1 MRRHV
6 HALIALVAMALAGCG
21 RSSEEWVVPTP
32 AAEAGGTELH
42 IVGTIRRVELEGG
55 FFAIRGEDGVTYDPT
70 NLPAQFQ
77 KDGLSIEAD
86 VRRHRPYGQP
96 IGQARGGTVQEP
108 PGAGERKDVSHGGQQ

>member
-1 MRRHV
+1 MRRNV
-6 HALIALVAMALAGCG
+6 HGLIALVAMALAGCG
-21 RSSEEWVVPTP
+21 HPSEEWVVPTP

-77 KDGLSIEAD
+77 KDGIQIEAD
-86 VRRHRPYGQP
+86 ARRRDDRAGIHMTGPIVDLVRIRLR
-96 IGQARGGTVQEP
+96 
-108 PGAGERKDVSHGGQQ
+108 

>member
-1 MRRHV
+1 MRRNV
-6 HALIALVAMALAGCG
+6 HALIALVTMALAGCG

-77 KDGLSIEAD
+77 KDGIQIEAD
-86 VRRHRPYGQP
+86 ARRRDDRAGIHMTGPIVDLVRIRLR
-96 IGQARGGTVQEP
+96 
-108 PGAGERKDVSHGGQQ
+108 